1 MTDTGMPSA
10 MRRLEQVLRAETAA
24 LAARDLRGAAAM
36 QAEKLAAA
44 EAFVAARDA
53 LAPAARTDV
62 RLALPLDRLREAGA
76 ENRISLECALA
87 LQARVVTTIA
97 RAAARPAAGQPPGY
111 ARSARPGSAPLAFSV
126 RA

>member
-1 MTDTGMPSA
+1 MTESAMQAA
-10 MRRLEQVLRAETAA
+10 MRRLEQALRAETAA

-53 LAPAARTDV
+53 LGAAERTDT

-76 ENRISLECALA
+76 ENRIALERALA

-111 ARSARPGSAPLAFSV
+111 ARSAKPASAPLAFSV